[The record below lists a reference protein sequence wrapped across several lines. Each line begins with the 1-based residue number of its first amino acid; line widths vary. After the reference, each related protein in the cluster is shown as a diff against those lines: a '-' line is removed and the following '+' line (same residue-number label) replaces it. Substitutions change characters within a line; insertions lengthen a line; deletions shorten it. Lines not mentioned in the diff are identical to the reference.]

1 MSASAA
7 DTKVI
12 GDVARWL
19 NEVVIGL
26 NLCPF
31 SGKPTLENR
40 VRFFVSAATDD
51 EKLLQDLQQEME
63 LLDQKPASE
72 DFFDY
77 NQFLNWTNQLL
88 KRNRWVGVY
97 QLATF
102 HPQYCF
108 AHVEPD
114 DAENLTNRAP
124 YPILHIIR
132 EASLEKALEY
142 FADVE
147 EIPEVNKARVESLS
161 SEEKQKLFP
170 YLFGLAEFCE
180 YFYQRNEQSLAH
192 YVDYALI
199 LHLKI
204 NKNLSADIIIAA
216 VKWCCAYAIK
226 VAC

>member
-1 MSASAA
+1 MDSILQ
-7 DTKVI
+7 TV
-12 GDVARWL
+12 VVWL
-19 NEVVIGL
+19 NSVVIGL

-31 SGKPTLENR
+31 SVKPTRENR
-40 VRFFVSAATDD
+40 VRFQVSLATD
-51 EKLLQDLQQEME
+51 EESLLDDLMFEME
-63 LLDQKPASE
+63 LLDKTSSADIETTLLITPHVLH

-88 KRNRWVGVY
+88 KRNRWTGVY

-108 AHVEPD
+108 AHAEPD

-147 EIPEVNKARVESLS
+147 EIPEVNKTRVENLS
-161 SEEKQKLFP
+161 AEEKQKLFP
-170 YLFGLAEFCE
+170 YLF
-180 YFYQRNEQSLAH
+180 R
-192 YVDYALI
+192 
-199 LHLKI
+199 
-204 NKNLSADIIIAA
+204 
-216 VKWCCAYAIK
+216 
-226 VAC
+226 

>member
-12 GDVARWL
+12 ADVARWL

-31 SGKPTLENR
+31 SGKPTRENR
-40 VRFFVSAATDD
+40 VRFFVSNATDD
-51 EKLLQDLQQEME
+51 EMLLQDLQLEME

-72 DFFDY
+72 IETTLVIIPHHLYDFFDY
-77 NQFLNWTNQLL
+77 NQFLHWTNPLL
-88 KRNRWVGVY
+88 KRNRWTGIY

-108 AHVEPD
+108 AHAEPD

-132 EASLEKALEY
+132 EASLENALEY
-142 FADVE
+142 FAGAE
-147 EIPEVNKARVESLS
+147 EIPEVNKARVENLS
-161 SEEKQKLFP
+161 AEEKQTLFP
-170 YLFGLAEFCE
+170 YLFG
-180 YFYQRNEQSLAH
+180 
-192 YVDYALI
+192 V
-199 LHLKI
+199 
-204 NKNLSADIIIAA
+204 
-216 VKWCCAYAIK
+216 VG
-226 VAC
+226 

>member
-1 MSASAA
+1 MSAPTA
-7 DTKVI
+7 DTQVVA
-12 GDVARWL
+12 DVARWL

-31 SGKPTLENR
+31 SGKPTRENR
-40 VRFFVSAATDD
+40 VRFFVSNAIDD
-51 EKLLQDLQQEME
+51 EMLLQDLQQEME

-72 DFFDY
+72 IETTLVIVLHHLHDFFDY

-88 KRNRWVGVY
+88 KRNRWTGVY

-108 AHVEPD
+108 AHAEPD

-147 EIPEVNKARVESLS
+147 EIPEVNKARVE
-161 SEEKQKLFP
+161 
-170 YLFGLAEFCE
+170 
-180 YFYQRNEQSLAH
+180 
-192 YVDYALI
+192 
-199 LHLKI
+199 
-204 NKNLSADIIIAA
+204 NLSADEIRKLFPFIMQ
-216 VKWCCAYAIK
+216 
-226 VAC
+226 

>member
-1 MSASAA
+1 MAA
-7 DTKVI
+7 HLSSDRFVA
-12 GDVARWL
+12 GVARWL

-31 SGKPTLENR
+31 SDKPTRENR
-40 VRFFVSAATDD
+40 VRFFVSDATDD
-51 EKLLQDLQQEME
+51 EILLKDLQQEME
-63 LLDQKPASE
+63 LLDEKPASE
-72 DFFDY
+72 IETTLVIVPDHLQDFFDY

-108 AHVEPD
+108 AHAEPE

-147 EIPEVNKARVESLS
+147 DIPEINKARVKGLNAV
-161 SEEKQKLFP
+161 EKQKLFP
-170 YLFGLAEFCE
+170 YLFSV
-180 YFYQRNEQSLAH
+180 Q
-192 YVDYALI
+192 
-199 LHLKI
+199 
-204 NKNLSADIIIAA
+204 
-216 VKWCCAYAIK
+216 
-226 VAC
+226 